1 MTTTRTATFTT
12 TETTARRYYNKRDRL
27 GRFVKVVQADQLR
40 VEGGW
45 HTDEGETTHAHDRC
59 GNIVGEAV
67 LTATADGWLCTACI
81 ETAPSITY
89 LTADMAQTSGHKDCE
104 TCRRT
109 LRMTSF
115 PTYVDSGYRMR
126 GDECRGCRDA
136 RKGARRSVLT
146 AAA

>member
-1 MTTTRTATFTT
+1 MTATRTATFTT
-12 TETTARRYYNKRDRL
+12 ATTVTATRYNKRDRL

-40 VEGGW
+40 TEGGW
-45 HTDEGETTHAHDRC
+45 VTDQGDTTHAHARC
-59 GNIVGEAV
+59 GNIVGEAA
-67 LTATADGWLCTACI
+67 ATVGPEGWLCTACI
-81 ETAPSITY
+81 ETAPSIVF